1 MKITSHLL
9 RAGLLAL
16 LTLTPAFADREG
28 WTADFDAAKKQ
39 AATEK
44 KDMMLDFTGS
54 DWCGWCIKLDKE
66 VFQQAAFKSGV
77 KDKLVLVEVDFP
89 HDKSKLSDATQA
101 QNEKLGKEF
110 KVKGYPTIFLCDAS
124 GKPYAQLGY
133 EPGGPEKYVAH
144 LDSLMQV
151 RAKRDAAFAAADK
164 ATDPAKK
171 AKNLVEGLK
180 VMDGEL
186 ADTFYTDVV
195 AKIGELDKDDS
206 TGFLK
211 EQKEAKA
218 KKEADAAAIKALQ
231 AFMQAKVMPLMQ
243 SKDFDKAYTEV
254 QDYIKANPDLPE
266 GFKIDLT
273 LNIGLPRFI
282 EKADAEGANKF
293 VDEVIAKYPK
303 NPVAK
308 QGDQIKAQIKAQIE
322 KAKAPPAAPKPE

>member
-1 MKITSHLL
+1 
-9 RAGLLAL
+9 
-16 LTLTPAFADREG
+16 
-28 WTADFDAAKKQ
+28 
-39 AATEK
+39 
-44 KDMMLDFTGS
+44 MLFRS
-54 DWCGWCIKLDKE
+54 
-66 VFQQAAFKSGV
+66 
-77 KDKLVLVEVDFP
+77 
-89 HDKSKLSDATQA
+89 
-101 QNEKLGKEF
+101 
-110 KVKGYPTIFLCDAS
+110 
-124 GKPYAQLGY
+124 
-133 EPGGPEKYVAH
+133 
-144 LDSLMQV
+144 
-151 RAKRDAAFAAADK
+151 
-164 ATDPAKK
+164 
-171 AKNLVEGLK
+171 
-180 VMDGEL
+180 
-186 ADTFYTDVV
+186 
-195 AKIGELDKDDS
+195 
-206 TGFLK
+206 
-211 EQKEAKA
+211 EAKA